1 MFGLPWRV
9 SFAPAVLLALDC
21 RAVILLRRGSI
32 LRLLLCVGIV
42 SPSAVF
48 PLALDCRAV
57 DIGFAVASVCR
68 PFLLALYYPA
78 VGIVPPWVCLRC
90 LGWLC

>member
-21 RAVILLRRGSI
+21 RALVLVRRGVC
-32 LRLLLCVGIV
+32 RPFLLAL
-42 SPSAVF
+42 
-48 PLALDCRAV
+48 LALDCRAV
-57 DIGFAVASVCR
+57 DIG
-68 PFLLALYYPA
+68 
-78 VGIVPPWVCLRC
+78 PPWCLRC